1 MKNKYIVPKILIAA
15 IAIILFALQFIS
27 LFISLPE
34 LITVQHIDVL
44 NCKEHVLNI
53 NEKYSSS
60 VKFSLIFSTP
70 LLIIIILLLPFV
82 KFNKKNE
89 NT

>member
-1 MKNKYIVPKILIAA
+1 MKNKHIVPKILIAA

-34 LITVQHIDVL
+34 LITLQYIDVL